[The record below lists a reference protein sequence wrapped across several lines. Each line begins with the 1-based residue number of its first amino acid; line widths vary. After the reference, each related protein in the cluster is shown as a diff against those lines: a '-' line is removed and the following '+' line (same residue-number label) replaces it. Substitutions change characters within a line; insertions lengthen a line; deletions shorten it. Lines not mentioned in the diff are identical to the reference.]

1 MKKKNDLKR
10 NHPNPQRT
18 TYLGSGQSVFRLIAW
33 RRDTFVFQITST
45 VNHSHCMTTSILK
58 TDDKSY
64 ALMQKNLYISFWNL
78 VFELQFCAKMA
89 YGNLIEMRHLH

>member
-1 MKKKNDLKR
+1 MKKNIFEKIIQPSKNPR
-10 NHPNPQRT
+10 
-18 TYLGSGQSVFRLIAW
+18 YLGSGQSVFRLIAW